1 MTHKQIGVDLETLY
15 NDLGKACKAAS
26 FSRIVTICDKILKSF
41 PADSYAQHCKIVALI
56 RQDRFYDCLEF
67 FRKQQIEFVTGY
79 ILGYHLER
87 AYCEYRL
94 NRLIEALKTV
104 SSCTVVTQG
113 LIELRA
119 QIYYRLEE
127 FERAIE
133 EYEHLV
139 KSCKVSS
146 FYQISGLQ
154 DDYQDERQTNLIAAK
169 AALSCFQ
176 GKAVVC
182 SLFTHFS
189 FAPNQPL
196 NYSPALFETAFN
208 TACYYIGIKDYV
220 KALKYLNEAE
230 STINYVLKLSKK
242 TPKQLRTKSMRKSL
256 LSGWFLFTHFFPEH
270 HHLMITFFLSYRVQK
285 GFVMQQ
291 QRKADIAFEIYHRT
305 LRQRFVTLLDSNKLV
320 YFRSGDPSL
329 MVVVSN
335 NLICINKDQ
344 NIFDTRKRIKAS
356 SVDDLQYK
364 LFQAQR
370 SSILTNQ
377 ALFYLNNNQPD
388 ACDAK
393 LKAVSNEDS
402 NNVRATML
410 SAVSLFKSKQ
420 SSDAVRLLEN
430 FAKSPAFEEVEK
442 QDRLAVVFLLVHLQ
456 LMVTSGTSLGTT
468 PTAPLRAGKLTAE
481 VADTLSEQ
489 ILAKLLPQ
497 EIAMLPLV
505 ASLRVALLLGTGTGD
520 TNCVDDAMV
529 KRAKGIVSETLEFWS
544 KRSSDVRSTLKYCA
558 GFVVIIDSDRLL
570 SRCIDFFRSHG
581 FAEDAAHLL
590 EQRLDALKRMSAGS
604 QGVKKQQQE
613 QQQQSLLALL
623 IQAYSKFDHD
633 KASQASRHLE
643 FKEKLSEKEVDS
655 LESIFLFN
663 MKSIKKTGRVVTA
676 QTPRSGGKAGE
687 SEGAAAAAPKKH
699 KKKKRPP
706 RLPKNYEPGVPPDPE
721 RWLPRRERTGYR
733 GKRRDKRQPVHLQR
747 GPQGVTSSA
756 APELDMGNTSASVAS
771 TPPSAG
777 SGSANVGAS
786 TNNAQRR
793 PQQNKPHKNKKG
805 KRR

>member
-41 PADSYAQHCKIVALI
+41 PADRYAQHCKIVALI

-67 FRKQQIEFVTGY
+67 FRKQQID
-79 ILGYHLER
+79 GYHLER

-94 NRLIEALKTV
+94 NRLVEALKTV

-139 KSCKVSS
+139 KSCK
-146 FYQISGLQ
+146 

-176 GKAVVC
+176 GKAV
-182 SLFTHFS
+182 
-189 FAPNQPL
+189 PL

-208 TACYYIGIKDYV
+208 AACYYIGIKDYV
-220 KALKYLNEAE
+220 EALNYLNEAE
-230 STINYVLKLSKK
+230 KLCTEAFEEDTEATEDQINEEVA
-242 TPKQLRTKSMRKSL
+242 P
-256 LSGWFLFTHFFPEH
+256 
-270 HHLMITFFLSYRVQK
+270 IRVQK

-291 QRKADIAFEIYHRT
+291 QRKADIALEIYHT
-305 LRQRFVTLLDSNKLV
+305 ILRQ
-320 YFRSGDPSL
+320 RSGDPSL

-344 NIFDTRKRIKAS
+344 NVFDTRRRIKAS
-356 SVDDLQYK
+356 SVDDLQHK

-377 ALFYLNNNQPD
+377 ALFYLNNNQLD

-420 SSDAVRLLEN
+420 SSDAAWLLEN

-442 QDRLAVVFLLVHLQ
+442 QDRLAVIFLLVHLQ
-456 LMVTSGTSLGTT
+456 LMVASGTSLGTT

-520 TNCVDDAMV
+520 TNCFDDATV

-544 KRSSDVRSTLKYCA
+544 KRSSD
-558 GFVVIIDSDRLL
+558 IIDSDRLL
-570 SRCIDFFRSHG
+570 SRCIDFFRFHG

-604 QGVKKQQQE
+604 QGAKKQQQE

-633 KASQASRHLE
+633 KASRASRHLE

-655 LESIFLFN
+655 LESIFIFN

-676 QTPRSGGKAGE
+676 QTPRSGGRAGE

-777 SGSANVGAS
+777 SGSAGVGVS
-786 TNNAQRR
+786 TNAQRR
-793 PQQNKPHKNKKG
+793 PQQNKPHKSKKG

>member
-1 MTHKQIGVDLETLY
+1 MTHKQV
-15 NDLGKACKAAS
+15 ACKAAS
-26 FSRIVTICDKILKSF
+26 YSRVVTICDKSK
-41 PADSYAQHCKIVALI
+41 
-56 RQDRFYDCLEF
+56 
-67 FRKQQIEFVTGY
+67 
-79 ILGYHLER
+79 
-87 AYCEYRL
+87 
-94 NRLIEALKTV
+94 
-104 SSCTVVTQG
+104 
-113 LIELRA
+113 
-119 QIYYRLEE
+119 
-127 FERAIE
+127 
-133 EYEHLV
+133 
-139 KSCKVSS
+139 
-146 FYQISGLQ
+146 
-154 DDYQDERQTNLIAAK
+154 DDYHDERQTNLIAAK

-176 GKAVVC
+176 GKAV
-182 SLFTHFS
+182 
-189 FAPNQPL
+189 PL

-208 TACYYIGIKDYV
+208 AACYCIGKKDYA

-230 STINYVLKLSKK
+230 KLCTEAFEDDTDTTEEQINEEVA
-242 TPKQLRTKSMRKSL
+242 P
-256 LSGWFLFTHFFPEH
+256 
-270 HHLMITFFLSYRVQK
+270 IRVQR

-291 QRKADIAFEIYHRT
+291 QRKADIAFEIYHT
-305 LRQRFVTLLDSNKLV
+305 ILRQ
-320 YFRSGDPSL
+320 RSGDPSL

-344 NIFDTRKRIKAS
+344 NVFDTRKRIKAS
-356 SVDDLQYK
+356 SIDDLQHK

-370 SSILTNQ
+370 SSILANQ
-377 ALFYLNNNQPD
+377 ALFYLNNNQLD

-393 LKAVSNEDS
+393 LKAILNEDS

-420 SSDAVRLLEN
+420 SSAGVRLLEN
-430 FAKSPAFEEVEK
+430 FARSPAFEEVDK
-442 QDRLAVVFLLVHLQ
+442 QDRLAVILLLVHLQ
-456 LMVTSGTSLGTT
+456 LMVASGTSLGAA
-468 PTAPLRAGKLTAE
+468 PTAPLRAGKLTAM
-481 VADTLSEQ
+481 VVDTLSEQ

-497 EIAMLPLV
+497 EISMLPLI
-505 ASLRVALLLGTGTGD
+505 ASLRVALLLGTRTGD
-520 TNCVDDAMV
+520 TNSVDDVAV

-544 KRSSDVRSTLKYCA
+544 KKSSNIV
-558 GFVVIIDSDRLL
+558 DSDHLL
-570 SRCIDFFRSHG
+570 SRCIDFFRLHG

-604 QGVKKQQQE
+604 EGIKKQQQE

-663 MKSIKKTGRVVTA
+663 TKSIKKTGKVVTA
-676 QTPRSGGKAGE
+676 PTPKSGGKAGE
-687 SEGAAAAAPKKH
+687 SEGAVATAPKKH
-699 KKKKRPP
+699 KKKKRQP

-756 APELDMGNTSASVAS
+756 APELDMGNITTSVAS

-777 SGSANVGAS
+777 SGSAGAS
-786 TNNAQRR
+786 NAQRR
-793 PQQNKPHKNKKG
+793 PQQNKPHKVKKG